1 MKDVTFNE
9 QLLYD
14 NSQPDFINLLRKQAN
29 QILKIINIS
38 HINRTLQEKL
48 NETSDKKDKNID
60 ENRDNIGGS

>member
-38 HINRTLQEKL
+38 HINRTL
-48 NETSDKKDKNID
+48 
-60 ENRDNIGGS
+60 